1 MTELI
6 STGLVAAYPQ
16 RNLGQEYGVLV
27 ARAKV
32 IDVTGY
38 TLTAF
43 SEQNKEHFIA
53 CVKAKKP
60 IKARILL
67 VDPDSEAAGI
77 MAAAENKEVSQYL
90 ASHRTLIKSL
100 SGLKGVHIKI
110 TKRHLSMMV
119 YRIDDVLFTGPYP
132 FTGNSTTATTLK
144 VGRGW
149 LFDRQ
154 MEDFDRLWEE
164 AAPYTLDEPQPIV
177 AAPPSAPT
185 ATPAA

>member
-6 STGLVAAYPQ
+6 NTGLVAAYPQ

-27 ARAKV
+27 ADAKV

-43 SEQNKEHFIA
+43 SEQNKERFTERA
-53 CVKAKKP
+53 KTKKP

-67 VDPDSEAAGI
+67 VDPGSEASAI
-77 MAAAENKEVSQYL
+77 MAAAENKDISQYL

-100 SGLKGVHIKI
+100 SGLKGIEIKL
-110 TKRHLSMMV
+110 TKRPLSMMV

-132 FTGNSTTATTLK
+132 FTANSTTATTLK

-154 MEDFDRLWEE
+154 MKDFDELWKE
-164 AAPYTLDEPQPIV
+164 ATPYTLEEPQAIV
-177 AAPPSAPT
+177 AAAASPST